1 MSQHKD
7 INFGVV
13 DDILELKKKTVGIFN
28 DEDLKVDCGVI

>member
-13 DDILELKKKTVGIFN
+13 DDILELKKSVVIFN

>member
-13 DDILELKKKTVGIFN
+13 DDILELKKTVVIFN